1 MGTAED
7 KDTTEQDSKKLSEQ
21 EVGPIFLSTIHH
33 FNSVLLYCL
42 VYLLMAHGT
51 LTTPILSSSEDA
63 SVKLRH
69 LLTCFSALYQLSSSS
84 SRCPVCFF
92 PWQASSA
99 EPASAPEKA
108 ADREESK
115 ASSEEK
121 TGDERDRTES
131 PSTKTEPSANPKE
144 SALKQTELSSSQTSP
159 KSQWCIKL
167 YFSARLYFV

>member
-69 LLTCFSALYQLSSSS
+69 LLTCFSALYQLSSFSS
-84 SRCPVCFF
+84 CCPVCFF
-92 PWQASSA
+92 PVAGFQCRASICTWEGSWQGR
-99 EPASAPEKA
+99 EQGQLRGENRRWEGQ
-108 ADREESK
+108 DRVTLHK
-115 ASSEEK
+115 
-121 TGDERDRTES
+121 DRAICQPKRVCTE
-131 PSTKTEPSANPKE
+131 TDRVV
-144 SALKQTELSSSQTSP
+144 L
-159 KSQWCIKL
+159 
-167 YFSARLYFV
+167 